1 MANLTLRSVK
11 GSPLTNAE
19 LDGNFEY
26 FTGSHAIT
34 GSLTVSGSIIPAEVN
49 GTLGTAEH
57 PWKELFI
64 DGATIVFISGSSS
77 GSVSFTSGSGFNF
90 VGGPLTLSGSS
101 VVTSNQTGS
110 FVTSGSS
117 ASTGSNNFTGTQT
130 ITGSLIVTGSLTVSG
145 SNTFVN
151 IGPMK
156 TGDAGNIALNN
167 SLAQGFR
174 TTASGNYS
182 HVEGYQSKAFGEA
195 THAEGYYTIAGAP
208 AWDTNS
214 TSNGITQLPSSIG
227 NITSSF
233 TPGTKVIIDNRYLTV
248 SRSFFQS
255 NLTQI
260 QYTNSPSL
268 NIPGNV
274 ALAKLDGIS
283 YPNQT
288 LILGDGHSEGYSNV
302 AIYGHAEGQGTLSV
316 GLYSHAEGI
325 STQAIGEGSHAEGLS
340 TIAIGALSHTE
351 GNSTIASGS
360 YQNVIGQY
368 NTQGDSTSLLIVG
381 NGDDI
386 TRRDAFKVRMS
397 GSIVLPTTQ
406 SAAPSWTGTNGEMIF
421 ATISGSHYQYV
432 WMGGSWKSNL
442 ISTGSNT
449 STGNQIITGSLT
461 VTGSVTIS
469 GSNTFINVGPAQFSG
484 STETTQIDPLTDFWT
499 NTFRPSKIQESSF
512 AFTLGNSA
520 YDGGVNPQLYTFNS
534 RIVLPWT
541 KKVKS
546 YFVSN
551 TLSGPSNLI
560 ANQLILPPLS
570 NTGHA
575 PGDVVSVY
583 NMSNAS
589 FYDSGKIYL
598 TSGMHGVT
606 SVNAST
612 KVIDGTYNNTAL
624 LSGSWG
630 NYTNINVSNNPATS
644 QSLALNPGQKATFE
658 IIQWGDA
665 ISTPTAASASVTPG
679 FGSTTY
685 SANGYGDSQSV
696 SPAIV
701 YTLVYKLVSVS
712 NL

>member
-19 LDGNFEY
+19 LDSNFEY

-49 GTLGTAEH
+49 GTLGTAAK

-90 VGGPLTLSGSS
+90 TGGPLTISGSP
-101 VVTSNQTGS
+101 VITSNQTGS

-151 IGPMK
+151 IGPMT
-156 TGDAGNIALNN
+156 TGYINVAFSS
-167 SLAQGFR
+167 SLAQGQR
-174 TTASGNYS
+174 TTASGFIS
-182 HVEGYQSKAFGEA
+182 HAEGYATKAFGESC
-195 THAEGYYTIAGAP
+195 HAEGQYTTAGAT
-208 AWDTNS
+208 AWETNS
-214 TSNGITQLPSSIG
+214 TSNGITQLPSYIG

-233 TPGTKVIIDNRYLTV
+233 TPGTQAMLSSYILTV
-248 SRSFFQS
+248 SRSFFQA

-260 QYTNSPSL
+260 DWGVPSL
-268 NIPGNV
+268 VVSNV
-274 ALAKLDGIS
+274 ALAKTDGVV
-283 YPNQT
+283 YPNQRAT
-288 LILGDGHSEGYSNV
+288 LGYS
-302 AIYGHAEGQGTLSV
+302 GHAEGNGTFAIGDQCHAEGNGNYALGS
-316 GLYSHAEGI
+316 YSHAEGLY
-325 STQAIGEGSHAEGLS
+325 TQAIGTACHAEG
-340 TIAIGALSHTE
+340 E
-351 GNSTIASGS
+351 GTIASGS
-360 YQNVIGQY
+360 NQHVQGQY
-368 NTQGDSTSLLIVG
+368 NTIDTTSLMIVG
-381 NGDDI
+381 NGSYDNMGNL

-406 SAAPSWTGTNGEMIF
+406 SSAPSWTGINGEMVF

-432 WMGGSWKSNL
+432 WMGGSWRSNL
-442 ISTGSNT
+442 ITTGSNT

-461 VTGSVTIS
+461 VTGSLTIS
-469 GSNTFINVGPAQFSG
+469 GSNTFINVGPAQFTG
-484 STETTQIDPLTDFWT
+484 STETTQFNPLTDFWT
-499 NTFRPSKIQESSF
+499 NTFRPAKTQESSF

-520 YDGGVNPQLYTFNS
+520 YDGGVNPQLYTYNS

-575 PGDVVSVY
+575 PGDIVSVY
-583 NMSNAS
+583 NMSNAA

-630 NYTNINVSNNPATS
+630 NYTNINVANNPATS
-644 QSLALNPGQKATFE
+644 QSIALNPGQKATFE

-665 ISTPTAASASVTPG
+665 ISTPTATTASVTPG

-685 SANGYGDSQSV
+685 SANGYGDSQNV

-701 YTLVYKLVSVS
+701 YTLIYKLVSVS

>member
-145 SNTFVN
+145 SNTF
-151 IGPMK
+151 
-156 TGDAGNIALNN
+156 
-167 SLAQGFR
+167 
-174 TTASGNYS
+174 
-182 HVEGYQSKAFGEA
+182 
-195 THAEGYYTIAGAP
+195 
-208 AWDTNS
+208 
-214 TSNGITQLPSSIG
+214 
-227 NITSSF
+227 
-233 TPGTKVIIDNRYLTV
+233 
-248 SRSFFQS
+248 
-255 NLTQI
+255 
-260 QYTNSPSL
+260 
-268 NIPGNV
+268 
-274 ALAKLDGIS
+274 
-283 YPNQT
+283 
-288 LILGDGHSEGYSNV
+288 
-302 AIYGHAEGQGTLSV
+302 
-316 GLYSHAEGI
+316 
-325 STQAIGEGSHAEGLS
+325 
-340 TIAIGALSHTE
+340 
-351 GNSTIASGS
+351 
-360 YQNVIGQY
+360 
-368 NTQGDSTSLLIVG
+368 
-381 NGDDI
+381 
-386 TRRDAFKVRMS
+386 
-397 GSIVLPTTQ
+397 
-406 SAAPSWTGTNGEMIF
+406 
-421 ATISGSHYQYV
+421 
-432 WMGGSWKSNL
+432 
-442 ISTGSNT
+442 
-449 STGNQIITGSLT
+449 
-461 VTGSVTIS
+461 
-469 GSNTFINVGPAQFSG
+469 INVGPAQFSG

-546 YFVSN
+546 YFISN
-551 TLSGPSNLI
+551 TLSGSSNLI

-570 NTGHA
+570 NTGHT